1 MSSIEVNE
9 QPEIQF
15 SILREGSKDPEG
27 PYSDTDILNML
38 NKRDVS
44 PHDLVFYEGL
54 QKWSPIGEVF
64 VIHEQISH
72 FVDDGQDKIRVGEV
86 FREISELVTRDEN
99 IYYIAVQERA
109 GLLSKSKQSVALT
122 DKHIFLLTSVK
133 KTGFEIQAHLWSRI
147 SNTMMRDEGKD
158 LATFSILLDLEKK
171 VDIAHIPLKQ
181 VQRLFQL
188 SQEMKEAQ
196 GKEA

>member
-15 SILREGSKDPEG
+15 SVLREGSKDPEG
-27 PYSDTDILNML
+27 PYTDTDILNML
-38 NKRDVS
+38 NQKEVS
-44 PHDLVFYEGL
+44 AHDLVFYEGL
-54 QKWSPIGEVF
+54 NKWSPIGEVF

-109 GLLSKSKQSVALT
+109 GLLSKSKQCIALT
-122 DKHIFLLTSVK
+122 DKHIFLVTSV
-133 KTGFEIQAHLWSRI
+133 KTGFEIQAHLWSHI
-147 SNTMMRDEGKD
+147 SNTMMRDEGKE

-196 GKEA
+196 EKGG